1 MHYVT
6 RLLEENSYV
15 RCLMIDFSKAFDVV
29 RHDVLGAKLVQLK
42 HALSFSS
49 FKPINIGIV

>member
-1 MHYVT
+1 
-6 RLLEENSYV
+6 
-15 RCLMIDFSKAFDVV
+15 MIDFSKAFDVV